1 MGTSPALTA
10 IGSLIFL
17 KEHMNLRK
25 WIAIILAV
33 LGIVIVNFGGT
44 MKMGPESFT
53 GMMAIGSL
61 LVFAAA
67 CFGAVYTIV
76 GKKEMN
82 HIKPMLIV
90 SLSVTMSFIL
100 FIPFS
105 LYQLPEFDVSVVT
118 TSQWIAMIWWGAG
131 SIALGLSLWNF
142 GIEKVSGVIAAVDR
156 HTKGELDV
164 SKVFFHN

>member
-1 MGTSPALTA
+1 MGFSSMFLFTIFIMYGMKYISGVIGSIIMGTSPALTA

-44 MKMGPESFT
+44 MKMGPESST

-61 LVFAAA
+61 LVFAAV

-76 GKKEMN
+76 GRK
-82 HIKPMLIV
+82 
-90 SLSVTMSFIL
+90 
-100 FIPFS
+100 
-105 LYQLPEFDVSVVT
+105 
-118 TSQWIAMIWWGAG
+118 
-131 SIALGLSLWNF
+131 
-142 GIEKVSGVIAAVDR
+142 R
-156 HTKGELDV
+156 
-164 SKVFFHN
+164 